1 MVAFSFCLLQTHTLP
16 GSCLAQLATLFL
28 EAIKGGKMGNGKSLE
43 LFPTVLTA
51 LSACET
57 LSYGKGYK
65 KKIFFC
71 ILYPYLKKIIILLCG
86 INKLTFPNAYVF
98 MVACHCS
105 CV

>member
-65 KKIFFC
+65 KKTIFC
-71 ILYPYLKKIIILLCG
+71 ILYSYLKK
-86 INKLTFPNAYVF
+86 NNNLTVWYKQVNI
-98 MVACHCS
+98 S
-105 CV
+105 

>member
-1 MVAFSFCLLQTHTLP
+1 MVAFSFCVLQTHTLP

-51 LSACET
+51 LTACET

-65 KKIFFC
+65 KKKIFFVYY
-71 ILYPYLKKIIILLCG
+71 IHI
-86 INKLTFPNAYVF
+86 
-98 MVACHCS
+98 
-105 CV
+105 

>member
-51 LSACET
+51 LSSCET

-65 KKIFFC
+65 KKKIFFVYY
-71 ILYPYLKKIIILLCG
+71 IHI
-86 INKLTFPNAYVF
+86 
-98 MVACHCS
+98 
-105 CV
+105 